1 MSSVM
6 SLNSIRARVSIWVVL
21 VRAFG
26 FSITSLPASDAI
38 NHPFWRGRASPATLG
53 NVSRSQ
59 NDNLELCCAPR
70 LLLAAAIITGWAAQR
85 QRQGA
90 AALRTAVTRV
100 RVDFGTPGAAVGFV
114 LDRLLARSSGGKTGS
129 FAADSSTV
137 PCRGKAGSC
146 AR

>member
-90 AALRTAVTRV
+90 ATAASESPYRV
-100 RVDFGTPGAAVGFV
+100 L
-114 LDRLLARSSGGKTGS
+114 LDSGLGR
-129 FAADSSTV
+129 F
-137 PCRGKAGSC
+137 
-146 AR
+146 